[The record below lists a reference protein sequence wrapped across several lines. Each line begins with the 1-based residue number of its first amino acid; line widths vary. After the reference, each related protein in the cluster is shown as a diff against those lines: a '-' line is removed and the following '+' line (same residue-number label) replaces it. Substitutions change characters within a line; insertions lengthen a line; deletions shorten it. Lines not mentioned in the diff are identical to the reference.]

1 MRKRDIMN
9 EKEIKISNII
19 FLYFLAIIAI
29 IIGVYILKKVVGL
42 IFINEIEGYTIPI
55 SSFIVTILFF
65 RSLGNRIKKLEIP
78 KSKQVAQQIKII
90 GYLISILILL
100 SFFKEL
106 TTAIL
111 TVGTISGIVL
121 GLTLQPVLGN
131 FFAGVLITFTRFIEV
146 GKKVR
151 ILSSSIPFGSS
162 LFPAYKFLSV
172 EEVDVGYKGEIIDI
186 DWFFS
191 LLKTEEGKIVKI
203 PNLVLLNSA
212 VVDYS
217 EEKFIYSIRVEF
229 PLRMKEGWNL
239 EKLEDEIKRIVKDY
253 NVIEGPYFNEQSDK
267 NYVYIRLRIKA
278 KEGNWQREKSE
289 VLKRLLDLKNKIEAE

>member
-1 MRKRDIMN
+1 MN